1 MKKVQSLKQNRKR
14 NVFLIWKALM
24 PKRKIFPKKRPNL
37 KFGQKQKQRF
47 IRQKPLKLLLKQ
59 KLLRKRKLLLKQ
71 KLLQKQLPN
80 RKRKPILRAVIL
92 KRKVKQIRL
101 LNLKQSLKR
110 NLKQSLQRTLQNYKT
125 LWKNSTPLP
134 TPSL

>member
-37 KFGQKQKQRF
+37 KFGLNHKQIF
-47 IRQKPLKLLLKQ
+47 IRQKPL

>member
-1 MKKVQSLKQNRKR
+1 MLHKKYYRILSLI
-14 NVFLIWKALM
+14 LCTALFSNAV
-24 PKRKIFPKKRPNL
+24 PHTVNAAQLYDKNDTYVINEESSEPEAE
-37 KFGQKQKQRF
+37 QETERF
-47 IRQKPLKLLLKQ
+47 SNME
-59 KLLRKRKLLLKQ
+59 RKLLLKQ